1 MSSTF
6 TESLKRRKKY
16 QFYKYRESWSS
27 KITDWKTVR
36 IPEGWDAKG
45 FFEDMC
51 HNHSWSEHFH
61 GIESKK
67 CKPTAKW
74 LEAQVL
80 DMRRRANEINEVA
93 DDYCWILHEL
103 KNKRGNRSRKAS

>member
-6 TESLKRRKKY
+6 TESLKRRQSY

-27 KITDWKTVR
+27 RITEWKTVR

-45 FFEDMC
+45 YFEDMS

-61 GIESKK
+61 GIEWKK

-74 LEAQVL
+74 IEGQILTLRE
-80 DMRRRANEINEVA
+80 RANDINQLA
-93 DDYCWILHEL
+93 DDYCWILQEIENEPRKRTR
-103 KNKRGNRSRKAS
+103 KNH